1 MGTLLT
7 TSTMIKLLLGSA
19 LLALSAAEA
28 DPQLLYGAGLPYAA
42 AAPLPY
48 VGATVGAVA
57 HVPVVKSDV
66 VTPAEV
72 EHEVTAHPVAV
83 AVGYHGYPHVG
94 YYGKRSADAEPEADA
109 YYGYYGYGYRGY
121 RGYYGSPYG
130 YRYGY
135 YGKRS
140 ADAEPAVLAGASR
153 VVSAPTPLIHNPPVL
168 PAVTYA
174 AHPLAYA
181 GYAAHPLG
189 YAGLTYPGLP
199 VLAPA
204 AAAAEEAVV
213 AERRKREAD
222 PQVLAYGLGLGLPYA
237 AAPAVLA
244 PVGAVAHAP
253 VVKSV
258 VDTPAEVAH
267 EVTAH
272 AVPVAVGYH
281 GLGYY
286 GKRSADA
293 DPAILAGSTRVFTAP
308 TPLIHNPPVR
318 PVLAA
323 PA

>member
-7 TSTMIKLLLGSA
+7 TSTMIKLLLAST
-19 LLALSAAEA
+19 LLALTAAEA
-28 DPQLLYGAGLPYAA
+28 DPQLLYG

-83 AVGYHGYPHVG
+83 GYYGHPHFG
-94 YYGKRSADAEPEADA
+94 YYGKRSADAEPEADADA

-121 RGYYGSPYG
+121 RGYYGHPYG
-130 YRYGY
+130 YGYRY

-168 PAVTYA
+168 PHVAYA
-174 AHPLAYA
+174 AHPVAYA
-181 GYAAHPLG
+181 GYAAHPLA
-189 YAGLTYPGLP
+189 YHGLP
-199 VLAPA
+199 VLAAPA
-204 AAAAEEAVV
+204 AAAPEAVV
-213 AERRKREAD
+213 AERKKREAEAE
-222 PQVLAYGLGLGLPYA
+222 PQVLLNGAVLPYA
-237 AAPAVLA
+237 APLAAPATFA
-244 PVGAVAHAP
+244 TVGAVAHHP

-258 VDTPAEVAH
+258 VDTPAEVSH

-272 AVPVAVGYH
+272 AVPAIAYH
-281 GLGYY
+281 GYPYWG
-286 GKRSADA
+286 
-293 DPAILAGSTRVFTAP
+293 
-308 TPLIHNPPVR
+308 
-318 PVLAA
+318 
-323 PA
+323 